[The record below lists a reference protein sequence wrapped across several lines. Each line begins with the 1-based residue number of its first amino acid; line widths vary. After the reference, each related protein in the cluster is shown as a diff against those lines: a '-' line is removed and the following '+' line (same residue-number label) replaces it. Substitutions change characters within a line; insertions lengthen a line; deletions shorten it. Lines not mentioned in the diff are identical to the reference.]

1 MTHRALRTALAG
13 LVVAFL
19 VLTACDEGPG
29 SSPSSHTHDP
39 KTVTKIFN
47 ASSHD
52 AIRTD
57 GGVGLIAYIMPEITS
72 DVVRNGSVSA
82 DLDLGSDGD
91 RWHSLPRSIQ
101 LDDRTSV
108 SIEYAYFEG
117 AFSITVTSPNP
128 ALVRAAI
135 NIIVA
140 YRVKV
145 VITVP

>member
-1 MTHRALRTALAG
+1 MTHRVLRTALAG

-19 VLTACDEGPG
+19 VLTACDQGPG
-29 SSPSSHTHDP
+29 SSPSPHTHDP

-52 AIRTD
+52 AIRTS
-57 GGVGLIAYIMPEITS
+57 GGVGLIGYIMPEITS

-82 DLDLGSDGD
+82 DLDLGSGD
-91 RWHSLPRSIQ
+91 IWYSLPRSIQ
-101 LDDRTSV
+101 LADRTAV
-108 SIEYAYFEG
+108 SIEYAYSEG
-117 AFSITVTSPNP
+117 TFSITVTSPNP

-135 NIIVA
+135 NIMGA